1 MINIGSFFPEALNL
15 NGDQG
20 NVLVLKKYLEA
31 AGFEVRVESIGAA
44 NGYQDIHF
52 AFLGHGSMAAMR
64 SLSTAMSAV
73 SFEQLLPNI
82 PGMAIGSGFEYL
94 AEIGLTKSLI
104 HRGQRDSEFAVG
116 ELGTITALGYRNTD
130 SGLPNLELNGNWI
143 CSMLH
148 GPLLAKNPVLLN
160 RAAKAAVSAAGLVWP
175 AVATASLIEWV
186 DQLNKISAQIW
197 ALETEVEFT
206 PLFLG

>member
-1 MINIGSFFPEALNL
+1 MIKLGSFFPDALNL

-20 NVLVLKKYLEA
+20 NLLALKKYLEA
-31 AGFEVRVESIGAA
+31 AGFEVQVDSIGAA

-64 SLSTAMSAV
+64 SLNTALSVVA
-73 SFEQLLPNI
+73 FDQLLQTT

-94 AEIGLTKSLI
+94 AGLSLTKSEI
-104 HRGQRDSEFAVG
+104 NREERASEFAIG

-148 GPLLAKNPVLLN
+148 GPLLAKNPILLH
-160 RAAKAAVSAAGLVWP
+160 RAAKAAVTAAGLVWP
-175 AVATASLIEWV
+175 AVAPESLSSWV
-186 DQLNKISAQIW
+186 EKLNRISTQIW
-197 ALETEVEFT
+197 ALETEAEFR
-206 PLFLG
+206 PLVLV